1 MIWLI
6 MIERWNIMWLICF
19 DARWWRILSM
29 QGRAAGY
36 QRLSISGCW
45 PLVIF
50 NARRCKKSWAVA
62 GCFSM
67 EHEAELILNIL
78 ICLLMSESVC
88 GRPSFTHVDTCT
100 GVWPGRSLT
109 KAGAYVA
116 WLLQYL
122 CSSCSIIMAL
132 NFAATFDVHVRK
144 RGRRAGYQ
152 CLRISSCW
160 SLVIFHAR
168 QCKKSWAVTGCFPME
183 HEAEL
188 VLNMLICL
196 LTSESVCGRPSFI
209 HVDAWIGVWP
219 GRISTK
225 AALRA
230 QSAGCGL

>member
-1 MIWLI
+1 MWFHGSCWEKLSFEGRLHCMFVIICLI
-6 MIERWNIMWLICF
+6 RFEHRSIMLFICF
-19 DARWWRILSM
+19 DAWWWRVLSTH
-29 QGRAAGY
+29 GRAAGY
-36 QRLSISGCW
+36 HC
-45 PLVIF
+45 
-50 NARRCKKSWAVA
+50 
-62 GCFSM
+62 
-67 EHEAELILNIL
+67 LNIIRNSL

-144 RGRRAGYQ
+144 HGRRAGYQ
-152 CLRISSCW
+152 RLRISGCW